1 MGMELIKEFAVC
13 AIISATLLLTGC
25 FGDVA
30 NNSQQQGQTVVSN
43 SESSP
48 IPADN
53 SSDSTAISTP
63 ENNKDSAEAEV
74 SPVNTKDAESG
85 KGEGTSADGQSAVEK
100 NDNGKTVSQGSTAES
115 GSNGASSSDKKEDD
129 KNRDKEST
137 FFDEKIMWALIG
149 AAVMMVFALAWRYF
163 SSQRRKKQS
172 AVSPENREK
181 VNYHKNS
188 MSCKF
193 IVGNFH
199 NIGQRDEQQDSFCLS
214 DVNDDI
220 SVQRKG
226 VMAVVADG
234 MGGLEGGA
242 AISQIVADTFLKKYN
257 ALTNIDHPKDFL
269 YETAKSAEEAAEK
282 YMEQHSVEGGSTL
295 VAVLIQ
301 GDKMHFLS
309 VGDSHIYHFKK
320 GTLTLINKEHNWGA
334 VLKEKAERGEVAPD
348 EPYVNP
354 RRNSLT
360 AYMGMGSFQIMDTN
374 DIPITIRI
382 GEKVVLCSDGVFNTL
397 NDIEITR
404 ALAGDAIL
412 AAKQIETAV
421 LTKGNPQQD
430 NFTGIIVECV
440 DN

>member
-25 FGDVA
+25 FGDTT
-30 NNSQQQGQTVVSN
+30 NNSQQQGHTMVSN
-43 SESSP
+43 SESSSV
-48 IPADN
+48 PADN

-63 ENNKDSAEAEV
+63 ENNKDLTETETSQI
-74 SPVNTKDAESG
+74 NTENSDLE
-85 KGEGTSADGQSAVEK
+85 KGEGKSVAQQSPASS
-100 NDNGKTVSQGSTAES
+100 NDDGKTVSQSSTSES
-115 GSNGASSSDKKEDD
+115 GSNGTSPSDKKEFE
-129 KNRDKEST
+129 KNKEDN
-137 FFDEKIMWALIG
+137 FLDGKILWVLGIG
-149 AAVMMVFALAWRYF
+149 AVVVIFGLAWRYF
-163 SSQRRKKQS
+163 SGQGKKKKS
-172 AVSPENREK
+172 DIPSENREK
-181 VNYHKNS
+181 ETYNING
-188 MSCKF
+188 MRCNF
-193 IVGNFH
+193 IIGNFH

-257 ALTNIDHPKDFL
+257 ALTNINHPKDFL

-282 YMEQHSVEGGSTL
+282 YMEQHNVEGGSTL
-295 VAVLIQ
+295 VAVLVQ

-320 GTLTLINKEHNWGA
+320 GTLTLVNKEHNWGA
-334 VLKEKAERGEVAPD
+334 VLKEKAARGEVAPD

-360 AYMGMGSFQIMDTN
+360 AYIGMGSFQIMDAN
-374 DIPITIRI
+374 DIPITLRS
-382 GEKVVLCSDGVFNTL
+382 GDKVVLCSDGVFNTL
-397 NDIEITR
+397 NDLEITK
-404 ALAGDAIL
+404 ALAGDATF
-412 AAKQIETAV
+412 AAKQIEIAV
-421 LTKGNPQQD
+421 LGKGNPQQD
-430 NFTGIIVECV
+430 NFTGIIVECA
-440 DN
+440 DNR